1 MDERTPGVKG
11 SSPEELE
18 REVAR
23 IREELEPVARELD
36 VRRHEMMN
44 WRHQVK
50 RNAPKAARI
59 VGVMLAVL
67 AGARA
72 IRHRIASRRRV
83 NDGTLMH

>member
-1 MDERTPGVKG
+1 MDERTPGLKG

-23 IREELEPVARELD
+23 IREGMMPFVRELD
-36 VRRHEMMN
+36 ERRHEMMN

-50 RNAPKAARI
+50 RTAPKVARI

-67 AGARA
+67 AGAKA
-72 IRHRIASRRRV
+72 IRHRIASRRA
-83 NDGTLMH
+83 